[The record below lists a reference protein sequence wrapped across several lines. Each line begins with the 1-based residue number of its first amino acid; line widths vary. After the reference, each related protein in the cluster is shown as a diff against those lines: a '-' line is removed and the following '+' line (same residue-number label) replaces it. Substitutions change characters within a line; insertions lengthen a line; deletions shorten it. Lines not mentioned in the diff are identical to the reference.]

1 MRLAG
6 RLKMNMVPVSSL
18 HRAKED
24 NLRVQGRR
32 SYSFGMRKSGLV
44 LVAVAVFCFVAFAQ
58 KPAATGTVTGHV
70 TCADT
75 NTPARLAIVVLRP
88 VPAAKSAD
96 SAAASKSVEARRVQT
111 LLDGTFSIPSVAPG
125 TYFVLASMAGYIS
138 PLAVLGVSNEDLLE
152 PAGELRK
159 RIVERVPIITV
170 DANGSASINIS
181 LERAAAVSGTILYDD
196 GSPAPGVEVKLRER
210 KEGKWVPVHNVAGDG
225 MGSGN
230 SVTDDRGNFRITG
243 LPPLK
248 DAIVETDLSIQ
259 NSTLHFSKG
268 GFSTNGGPSF
278 TLAFYSGSA
287 LRLSDAKTFQLTMG
301 EERPGEDVSL
311 PLSKLHKVQGVL
323 LSKRDGHVLN
333 KGSVSLLF
341 ADDRTQL
348 GSTEIVEGNENFD
361 FPFVPEGD
369 YVLKVNSAADARFEE
384 IPSSLGS
391 FPPSWT
397 KTTMV
402 HEYGTTEVPLH
413 VDSERTGVTV
423 DVPEKSSAASNVGRQ

>member
-1 MRLAG
+1 
-6 RLKMNMVPVSSL
+6 
-18 HRAKED
+18 
-24 NLRVQGRR
+24 
-32 SYSFGMRKSGLV
+32 MRKSGLV
-44 LVAVAVFCFVAFAQ
+44 LVAVAVFCLVAFAQ
-58 KPAATGTVTGHV
+58 KPAATGAVTGHV

-88 VPAAKSAD
+88 V
-96 SAAASKSVEARRVQT
+96 SAAESANSAAESKPVEARRVQT
-111 LLDGTFSIPSVAPG
+111 LLDGTFTIPSVSPG

-152 PAGELRK
+152 PTGELRK
-159 RIVERVPIITV
+159 RIVDRVPTITV

-196 GSPAPGVEVKLRER
+196 GSPAPGVQVRLRER

-230 SVTDDRGNFRITG
+230 SVTDDRGTFRITG

-248 DAIVETDLSIQ
+248 EAIVETDLSIQ

-268 GFSTNGGPSF
+268 GFSTYGGPSF

-287 LRLSDAKTFQLTMG
+287 LRLSDAKPFKLTLG
-301 EERPGEDVSL
+301 EERPGEDVSI
-311 PLSKLHKVQGVL
+311 PLSKLHRVQCAL
-323 LSKRDGHVLN
+323 ISRRDGHVLN
-333 KGSVSLLF
+333 NGSVSLLF

-348 GSTEIVEGNENFD
+348 GSTEIGEGNENFE

-369 YVLKVNSAADARFEE
+369 YVLKVNSAADARFDE
-384 IPSSLGS
+384 IPNAPGS
-391 FPPSWT
+391 VPPSWT
-397 KTTMV
+397 KTTKV

-413 VDSERTGVTV
+413 VDGERTGVTV
-423 DVPEKSSAASNVGRQ
+423 DVPEKGPAPSAVGRQ

>member
-1 MRLAG
+1 MR
-6 RLKMNMVPVSSL
+6 
-18 HRAKED
+18 E
-24 NLRVQGRR
+24 
-32 SYSFGMRKSGLV
+32 SGLV
-44 LVAVAVFCFVAFAQ
+44 LVAFAVFCSVAFAQ
-58 KPAATGTVTGHV
+58 KPAATATVTGHV

-96 SAAASKSVEARRVQT
+96 SAAASKPVEARRVQT
-111 LLDGTFSIPSVAPG
+111 LLDGTFFLPGVAPG
-125 TYFVLASMAGYIS
+125 TYFVLASLAGYIS

-152 PAGELRK
+152 PTAELRK
-159 RIVERVPIITV
+159 RIVERVPTITV
-170 DANGSASINIS
+170 DTNGSASINIS

-210 KEGKWVPVHNVAGDG
+210 KEGKWVQVHNVAGDG

-248 DAIVETDLSIQ
+248 EAIVETDLSIQ
-259 NSTLHFSKG
+259 NSTLHFSKD
-268 GFSTNGGPSF
+268 GFSTYGGPSF

-287 LRLSDAKTFQLTMG
+287 LRLSDAKPFQLTMG
-301 EERPGEDVSL
+301 EERSGEDVLL

-333 KGSVSLLF
+333 MGSVSLLF

-348 GSTEIVEGNENFD
+348 GS
-361 FPFVPEGD
+361 
-369 YVLKVNSAADARFEE
+369 A
-384 IPSSLGS
+384 
-391 FPPSWT
+391 
-397 KTTMV
+397 
-402 HEYGTTEVPLH
+402 
-413 VDSERTGVTV
+413 
-423 DVPEKSSAASNVGRQ
+423 

>member
-1 MRLAG
+1 MR
-6 RLKMNMVPVSSL
+6 
-18 HRAKED
+18 E
-24 NLRVQGRR
+24 
-32 SYSFGMRKSGLV
+32 SGLV
-44 LVAVAVFCFVAFAQ
+44 LVSVAVFCSVAFAQ

-96 SAAASKSVEARRVQT
+96 STASKPVEAHRVQT
-111 LLDGTFSIPSVAPG
+111 MLDGTFSIPRVAPG
-125 TYFVLASMAGYIS
+125 TYVVLASMAGYIS
-138 PLAVLGVSNEDLLE
+138 PLAILGVSNEDLLE
-152 PAGELRK
+152 PTAELRK
-159 RIVERVPIITV
+159 RIVEGVPTISV

-196 GSPAPGVEVKLRER
+196 GSPAPGVEVRLRER
-210 KEGKWVPVHNVAGDG
+210 KEGKWVPVHNVAGDS

-248 DAIVETDLSIQ
+248 EAIVETDLSIE
-259 NSTLHFSKG
+259 NSTLHFSKV
-268 GFSTNGGPSF
+268 GFSTHGGPSF

-287 LRLSDAKTFQLTMG
+287 LRLGAAKPFQLTMG
-301 EERPGEDVSL
+301 EDRPGEDISL
-311 PLSKLHKVQGVL
+311 PLSKLHQVQGVL
-323 LSKRDGHVLN
+323 LSKKDGHVLN

-348 GSTEIVEGNENFD
+348 GSTEIGEGNENFD

-384 IPSSLGS
+384 IPNSPGS
-391 FPPSWT
+391 VPPSWT

-423 DVPEKSSAASNVGRQ
+423 DVPEKGSAASNVGQQ

>member
-1 MRLAG
+1 
-6 RLKMNMVPVSSL
+6 
-18 HRAKED
+18 
-24 NLRVQGRR
+24 
-32 SYSFGMRKSGLV
+32 MRKSGLV
-44 LVAVAVFCFVAFAQ
+44 LVAVAVFCLVAFAQ

-96 SAAASKSVEARRVQT
+96 PGAESKPVEARRVQT
-111 LLDGTFSIPSVAPG
+111 QLDGTFSIPGVVPG
-125 TYFVLASMAGYIS
+125 TYLVLASLSGYIS
-138 PLAVLGVSNEDLLE
+138 PLAVLGVSNDDLLE
-152 PAGELRK
+152 PAGDLRK
-159 RIVERVPIITV
+159 RIIEHVPTITV

-181 LERAAAVSGTILYDD
+181 LERAAAVSGTIVYDD
-196 GSPAPGVEVKLRER
+196 GSPAPGVEVALRER
-210 KEGKWVPVHNVAGDG
+210 KEGKWVAVHNVAGDG

-248 DAIVETDLSIQ
+248 EAIVETDLSIQ
-259 NSTLHFSKG
+259 NSTLHFSKN
-268 GFSTNGGPSF
+268 GFSTYGGPSF
-278 TLAFYSGSA
+278 TLAFYSGNA
-287 LRLSDAKTFQLTMG
+287 LRLSDAKPFQLTMG
-301 EERPGEDVSL
+301 EERPGEDIAL

-323 LSKRDGHVLN
+323 LSKKDGHVLN

-341 ADDRTQL
+341 SDDRAEL
-348 GSTEIVEGNENFD
+348 GHAEVGEGDENFD

-369 YVLKVNSAADARFEE
+369 YILKVNSAADARFEQ
-384 IPSSLGS
+384 IPNSPGS
-391 FPPSWT
+391 VPPSWT

-423 DVPEKSSAASNVGRQ
+423 DVPEKGSAGSNVGSQ

>member
-1 MRLAG
+1 MR
-6 RLKMNMVPVSSL
+6 N
-18 HRAKED
+18 
-24 NLRVQGRR
+24 
-32 SYSFGMRKSGLV
+32 SGLV

-70 TCADT
+70 TCTDT

-96 SAAASKSVEARRVQT
+96 SAAASKPVEARRVQT
-111 LLDGTFSIPSVAPG
+111 LLDGTFSIRSVAPG
-125 TYFVLASMAGYIS
+125 TYFVLASLAGYIS

-152 PAGELRK
+152 PTGELRK
-159 RIVERVPIITV
+159 RIVERVPTITV

-196 GSPAPGVEVKLRER
+196 GSPAPGVEVRLRER

-248 DAIVETDLSIQ
+248 EATVETDLSVQ

-268 GFSTNGGPSF
+268 GLSTYGGPSF

-287 LRLSDAKTFQLTMG
+287 LRLSDAKPFQLTMG
-301 EERPGEDVSL
+301 EERSGEDVTL

-348 GSTEIVEGNENFD
+348 GSTEIGEGNENFD

-369 YVLKVNSAADARFEE
+369 YVLKVNSAADARLEE
-384 IPSSLGS
+384 IPNSPGS
-391 FPPSWT
+391 VPPSRT
-397 KTTMV
+397 ETTMV
-402 HEYGTTEVPLH
+402 HEYGTAEVPLH

-423 DVPEKSSAASNVGRQ
+423 DVPEKGSAASNVGRQ

>member
-1 MRLAG
+1 M
-6 RLKMNMVPVSSL
+6 
-18 HRAKED
+18 
-24 NLRVQGRR
+24 
-32 SYSFGMRKSGLV
+32 V
-44 LVAVAVFCFVAFAQ
+44 LVAVVVFSFVAFAE
-58 KPAATGTVTGHV
+58 KPAATGVVTGHV

-88 VPAAKSAD
+88 VPAAKSAS
-96 SAAASKSVEARRVQT
+96 SAAASITVEARRVQT

-138 PLAVLGVSNEDLLE
+138 PLAVLGVSNDDLLE
-152 PAGELRK
+152 PTDELRK
-159 RIVERVPIITV
+159 RIVASVPTITM

-196 GSPAPGVEVKLRER
+196 GSPAPGVEVRLRER

-230 SVTDDRGNFRITG
+230 SVTDDHGNFRITG

-248 DAIVETDLSIQ
+248 EAIVETDLSIQ
-259 NSTLHFSKG
+259 NSTLHFSKD
-268 GFSTNGGPSF
+268 GFSTYGQPSF
-278 TLAFYSGSA
+278 TIAFYSGSS
-287 LRLSDAKTFQLTMG
+287 LRLRDAKPFQLAMG

-311 PLSKLHKVQGVL
+311 PLSKVHKVRGVL
-323 LSKRDGHVLN
+323 LSKRDEHVLN

-348 GSTEIVEGNENFD
+348 GSTEIGEGNESFD

-369 YVLKVNSAADARFEE
+369 YVLKVNSAADVRFEE
-384 IPSSLGS
+384 IPNSPGT

-402 HEYGTTEVPLH
+402 HEYGTTEVLFH
-413 VDSERTGVTV
+413 VDSERNGVTV
-423 DVPEKSSAASNVGRQ
+423 DVPEKGSAASNVGRQ